1 MTSVVVVAAVRRQL
15 RRLRARS
22 IRSDAHSITTLSA
35 TARASVRSTVAVSVI
50 EIGVGRELQIISAYD
65 GALLDSL
72 PPTLL
77 SCTRALV
84 SVLQAA
90 VRMRGVIDTC
100 NTTDYD
106 ALPPIIVLGTGAGIN
121 ESFRVRGHATTATPF
136 TTAKRLAAL
145 GFIVVLESEFNTPK
159 VGV

>member
-1 MTSVVVVAAVRRQL
+1 MHSRAALMPIGGTSTRSCDASTAISAITAVAA
-15 RRLRARS
+15 
-22 IRSDAHSITTLSA
+22 
-35 TARASVRSTVAVSVI
+35 SVI

-65 GALLDSL
+65 GALLGSL
-72 PPTLL
+72 PPTLQ

-145 GFIVVLESEFNTPK
+145 GFIVVLEWEFNMSK
-159 VGV
+159 VSL